1 MLWRKTLLRC
11 YLSVRHFLSRPN
23 NLRFLVNRN
32 LFKHARTDESSFS
45 AVSQIEN
52 PHYPYPTFL
61 SFDQIDK
68 IFWCLMS
75 IASFCLYFFFI
86 FLKICTDDKPLSWLP
101 DLLLQGAGW
110 HNFVRKPRRLIR
122 NSRFKIRYS
131 KYMYEFRNFD
141 TLPLVAGYCRLFSR
155 SDWTLHIQLLP

>member
-68 IFWCLMS
+68 NILM
-75 IASFCLYFFFI
+75 FNVNCFVLLVFFLYF
-86 FLKICTDDKPLSWLP
+86 LKLCTDDKPLSWLP

-122 NSRFKIRYS
+122 NSRFEIHVRVS
-131 KYMYEFRNFD
+131 
-141 TLPLVAGYCRLFSR
+141 
-155 SDWTLHIQLLP
+155 

>member
-11 YLSVRHFLSRPN
+11 YLSVRHFLSRPK

-68 IFWCLMS
+68 NILM
-75 IASFCLYFFFI
+75 FNVNCFVLLVYFLYFSKNLHGRQAIVMTTRFTAAGCRMTQF
-86 FLKICTDDKPLSWLP
+86 CTEAQKAHSKLEI
-101 DLLLQGAGW
+101 
-110 HNFVRKPRRLIR
+110 HNTRFEIHVRV
-122 NSRFKIRYS
+122 S
-131 KYMYEFRNFD
+131 
-141 TLPLVAGYCRLFSR
+141 
-155 SDWTLHIQLLP
+155 